1 MKRSIPTGA
10 WIAGGLVA
18 AAMLAPGVA
27 YATATLTQIV
37 GTNGTTVAQV
47 SKARQVYVAPTDPA
61 NAVTFEA
68 GYSGTADSGC
78 LTLGTVPTGKAV
90 VITDLRYTVNAGGA
104 NAGDTLYLSAN
115 TGCGAPS
122 VAQILLTQGNGEYQ
136 FPAGLAVHAST
147 GLSFVVKDLSGATD
161 NVVIYADGYTVPATA
176 LP

>member
-10 WIAGGLVA
+10 WIAAGLVA

-47 SKARQVYVAPTDPA
+47 SKARQVYVAPADPA

-68 GYSGTADSGC
+68 GYSGTTDSGC
-78 LTLGTVPTGKAV
+78 LTLGSPPSGKAL
-90 VITDLRYTVNAGGA
+90 VITDLRYTVLSGGA
-104 NAGDTLYLSAN
+104 AAGDMLFLSAN
-115 TGCGAPS
+115 TGCGAPEA
-122 VAQILLTQGNGEYQ
+122 AQILLTQGNGEYQ
-136 FPAGLAVHAST
+136 FPGGLPVHAT
-147 GLSFVVKDLSGATD
+147 AGLSFNVKDLSGGTD